1 MGDESSGILR
11 PGESNVDLVV
21 VSLEKDLEQWSTS
34 DSSGDLG
41 VSDGGWRQEDDTVVD
56 TLTGLQVIL

>member
-21 VSLEKDLEQWSTS
+21 VSLEKDLEQWSAS

-41 VSDGGWRQEDDTVVD
+41 VSDGGWGQEDDTVVD
-56 TLTGLQVIL
+56 TLTGLHVIF

>member
-41 VSDGGWRQEDDTVVD
+41 VSDGG
-56 TLTGLQVIL
+56 